1 MFSSIMLFIGTLLL
15 FLLIKVFLKEI
26 NLYRNGIVKTAKIV
40 ELDSYSYITYGPER
54 SKIYHVGINP
64 ILELEVDNKKLRVD
78 YGSYDDMCDL
88 SEGDEVE
95 VIYPRGNIGE
105 ITRYS
110 KYRLFKQTIGIGI
123 ITLLSILFGI
133 TMALL

>member
-1 MFSSIMLFIGTLLL
+1 MLFVGALLL
-15 FLLIKVFLKEI
+15 FLSIKAFLKDVY
-26 NLYRNGIVKTAKIV
+26 LYRNGIIKTAKIV

-54 SKIYHVGINP
+54 SRIYHVGINP
-64 ILELEVDNKKLRVD
+64 ILEFEVDNQKLRVD

-110 KYRLFKQTIGIGI
+110 KYRLFKQTIFIGI
-123 ITLLSILFGI
+123 IALFSIILGIITILL
-133 TMALL
+133 

>member
-1 MFSSIMLFIGTLLL
+1 MFSSIMLFVGALLL
-15 FLLIKVFLKEI
+15 FLSIKVFLKEVD
-26 NLYRNGIVKTAKIV
+26 LYRNGIIKTAKIV

-54 SKIYHVGINP
+54 SRIYHVGINP
-64 ILELEVDNKKLRVD
+64 ILEFEVDNQKLRVD
-78 YGSYDDMCDL
+78 YGSYDDICDL

-110 KYRLFKQTIGIGI
+110 KYRLFKQTIFIGI
-123 ITLLSILFGI
+123 IALLSIILGI
-133 TMALL
+133 ITILL